1 MILAL
6 QQIIQM
12 RKASTLF
19 IFITLLIDIIG
30 IGLIIPVLPSLIKEF
45 TNKDFSLASEY
56 TGYLISVYAIMQ
68 FICSPILGGLS
79 DQYGRRPVLL
89 FSLFGFGIDHLLLFF
104 APSLGWLFLGR
115 IIAGI
120 TGGSFTTASAYI
132 ADVSPPEKRAQNFGM
147 IGAAFGIGFIIG
159 PTIGGFLGD
168 INIRLPFLV
177 AAIISLL
184 NWLYGYFILPESL
197 YIENRRKFSWKRA
210 NPIGSL
216 MNLAKHPAILG
227 LVSVLVC
234 VQLAG
239 QVHPST
245 WPLFTMKE
253 FNWSNKEVGFS
264 LGFVGIMVALV
275 QGLLIRSIVPKLGE
289 RKSIYIGLGF
299 YALGFFLFSIA
310 SQGWMMYA
318 IMIPFAL
325 SGIAGPTIQGLV
337 SKQVPPNQQGEL
349 QGGLTSLVSLTAIF
363 GPLIHTKLFAYFSN
377 PSNPI
382 YFPGAAFLFG
392 SILALISLL
401 IFLSID
407 KIKYN

>member
-1 MILAL
+1 
-6 QQIIQM
+6 M

-30 IGLIIPVLPSLIKEF
+30 IGLIIPVLPALIKEF
-45 TNKDFSLASEY
+45 TNQDYSTASEY

-68 FICSPILGGLS
+68 FIFSPILGGLS
-79 DQYGRRPVLL
+79 DQFGRRPVLL
-89 FSLFGFGIDHLLLFF
+89 FSLFGFGMDHLLLFF

-115 IIAGI
+115 VIAGI

-177 AAIISLL
+177 AAILTLL

-197 YIENRRKFSWKRA
+197 APENRRKFSWKRA
-210 NPIGSL
+210 NPVGTLS
-216 MNLAKHPAILG
+216 NLSKHPAIIG
-227 LVSVLVC
+227 LIAVFVC

-245 WPLFTMKE
+245 WPLFTMKQ
-253 FNWSNKEVGFS
+253 FNWTNKEVGFS
-264 LGFVGIMVALV
+264 LGFVGLMVALV
-275 QGLLIRSIVPKLGE
+275 QGLLIRSIVPKIGE
-289 RKSIYIGLGF
+289 RKAIYIGLMF
-299 YALGFFLFSIA
+299 FSAGFFLFSIA
-310 SQGWMMYA
+310 NKGWMMYA

-325 SGIAGPTIQGLV
+325 SGIAGPTIQGLI

-349 QGGLTSLVSLTAIF
+349 QGGITSLVSLTAIF
-363 GPLIHTKLFAYFSN
+363 GPLIHTKLFAYFSSPN
-377 PSNPI
+377 TTI

-392 SILALISLL
+392 SVLGIIALFL
-401 IFLSID
+401 FLSIS
-407 KIKYN
+407 KIKKN